1 MVLILRK
8 VTDTNTGGKKKKC
21 SEVLNATKTIFILDS
36 TLIPPVQQPFSP
48 LSVSSSFGT
57 PPASLPGC
65 AGVGSEGL
73 ATQGHRLSSGFR
85 ISPFALTLDVSD
97 PLLSVAR

>member
-8 VTDTNTGGKKKKC
+8 VTDTNTGGRKKR

-36 TLIPPVQQPFSP
+36 TLITPVQQPFSP
-48 LSVSSSFGT
+48 LFVSSSFDT
-57 PPASLPGC
+57 PPASLPAC

-73 ATQGHRLSSGFR
+73 ATQGHRLSSSFR